1 MRKVRIGERGN
12 YMIQKLIKEKQ
23 YDEIIKYY
31 TGENI
36 NEIDKF
42 GRTILHNLIINKL
55 PLDIFKD
62 MIDKGANP
70 YLKDKSGQNAMIKAI
85 KFKDV
90 DVIKYLINYGFELNS
105 DIGIIDTPWFFA
117 RNNYNIADLLI
128 ATYNSIRLRLY
139 EEEKQLIDDLLYD
152 EECFSK
158 LNKLNT
164 SELIHGY
171 ILEFNY
177 DDDLKPIKYL
187 LENPICKEITAIEVF
202 QLLDGRYLLEH
213 EKSEYDENA
222 YELIEYILSKYP
234 QINNYYRLGYL

>member
-1 MRKVRIGERGN
+1 
-12 YMIQKLIKEKQ
+12 MIQKLIKEKQ

-31 TGENI
+31 TSENI

-55 PLDIFKD
+55 PLDIFQD

-117 RNNYNIADLLI
+117 RNDYNIADLLI
-128 ATYNSIRLRLY
+128 ATI
-139 EEEKQLIDDLLYD
+139 Q
-152 EECFSK
+152 F
-158 LNKLNT
+158 
-164 SELIHGY
+164 
-171 ILEFNY
+171 
-177 DDDLKPIKYL
+177 
-187 LENPICKEITAIEVF
+187 V
-202 QLLDGRYLLEH
+202 LDSMKRR
-213 EKSEYDENA
+213 
-222 YELIEYILSKYP
+222 
-234 QINNYYRLGYL
+234 NN